1 MAEKEKERIQAEPM
15 TESTPVPMDLLR
27 GGATVVR
34 FENETQM
41 AIAIQRPRD
50 IEKIKAAA
58 LKELDVF
65 PDMAEDVVY
74 LSPVGKDER
83 GVQQY
88 AEELNIR
95 AAENL
100 FRLWGNASCGVMPLS
115 EDDDKVTFV
124 AVMVDYET
132 NGRLQRF
139 GYAAKKYRSAVGRI
153 TEIAPDR
160 FAKTTLPA
168 AISRVLRET
177 ILRSL
182 PHGLKEA
189 YKEKAYDIFGRKFNP
204 EECKIQ
210 WAKLVAAFTEFGVNE
225 TELGEHLGKPHG
237 KNLTA
242 RDILNLRTLFRD
254 LKSGEKKKSEIF
266 DKWVGAKTE
275 EDPLAPGRH
284 QPEKKEKGPEA
295 GAASKPDPATP
306 VSSSPLPDP
315 QFKPE
320 TPPVAPPEPPHP
332 SDKLADLNEKSPTG
346 LIDWLLLQNH
356 SFVAEDAQE
365 AFSQIFTIAVD
376 WQIQKPRITSER
388 FLEICSEAGASD
400 LLSLA
405 GQHPA
410 VLKKIAERL
419 MLEVKPE
426 SAKGSGKLL

>member
-1 MAEKEKERIQAEPM
+1 MAEKEKEKIQAEPM
-15 TESTPVPMDLLR
+15 AESTPVPMDLLR

-50 IEKIKAAA
+50 IKKIKAAA
-58 LKELDVF
+58 LEELEEF

-100 FRLWGNASCGVMPLS
+100 FRIWGNASCGVMPLS

-139 GYAAKKYRSAVGRI
+139 GYASKKYKSAEGRI
-153 TEIAPDR
+153 TVTPPDR

-189 YKEKAYDIFGRKFNP
+189 YKEKAYDIFGKKFNP

-210 WAKLVAAFTEFGVNE
+210 WAKLITAFTEFGINA

-242 RDILNLRTLFRD
+242 RDILNLRTLFKD
-254 LKSGEKKKSEIF
+254 LKSGEKKKGEIF
-266 DKWVGAKTE
+266 DKWAGAKTE
-275 EDPLAPGRH
+275 EDPLGPGRH
-284 QPEKKEKGPEA
+284 RPEKTGKEEEKPKSETAPADLPPPE
-295 GAASKPDPATP
+295 
-306 VSSSPLPDP
+306 
-315 QFKPE
+315 FKPE
-320 TPPVAPPEPPHP
+320 TPPITPPEPPP
-332 SDKLADLNEKSPTG
+332 PNNRLCDLNEKAP
-346 LIDWLLLQNH
+346 LLEYLPLQNQEGLGENIKED
-356 SFVAEDAQE
+356 FKLIVAIAQQGKV
-365 AFSQIFTIAVD
+365 SGT
-376 WQIQKPRITSER
+376 K
-388 FLEICSEAGASD
+388 FLEVCDTAGAAM
-400 LLSLA
+400 LLPLTK
-405 GQHPA
+405 QTPA
-410 VLKKIAERL
+410 VLAEIANRL
-419 MLEVKPE
+419 SAETKPK